1 MRKETEKMLD
11 IIHNNCKKEQ
21 IRKVVEKQNK
31 INQYNQEQ
39 QQGKKWCKIVAL
51 TGIICVLIEVT
62 IVIMERVI

>member
-1 MRKETEKMLD
+1 MEDKKMLD

-21 IRKVVEKQNK
+21 TRKAVEKQCK
-31 INQYNQEQ
+31 KEQ
-39 QQGKKWCKIVAL
+39 QQGKKWCRRIAL